1 MSTSSPEASP
11 ALSGIRPPIS
21 GRPRRRTIGA
31 ILAVLT
37 LTASGVVAAVL
48 AGFLPNPV
56 ITGTADT
63 ALTPDPVPHNPD
75 ARNVSVIRPKLDTS
89 VGIRME
95 QLAEVEPYYQAD
107 LRSRV
112 SGSVKAVYKDIGDR
126 VRQGELLLVIDVPEL
141 DREVAQKAA
150 VITQRLQEVEVA
162 RSGLTAAEAK
172 RDVAEAVIKQRQA
185 ELVAAQASR
194 DLRKQRLERYQ
205 TLAER
210 AAIGPDVIDE
220 QVREVKA
227 GVAAVDAADAAIQR
241 AFADLKDAGSTV
253 AAANADIQLK
263 RALVQVAR
271 EDHARSAA
279 LAGYTRIVAPFDGVV
294 VRRTTDPG
302 SFVQNATTGTSEP
315 LISVA
320 RADLI
325 TVSARVPDVAA
336 PFLTEN
342 TRAVITVN
350 ELPGVR
356 IEGTVSRFTP
366 AVRGTDRTIR
376 VEVDLFNGDDKDRQ
390 RIVDRVVSS
399 GLIALGAT
407 RPLTA
412 STGLAIAERAEAGTY
427 KGDPLPPPALP
438 HRSQNDH
445 TRIVPGMLG
454 TMTLVLQDFGGASV
468 LPSTAIYTRAGQPY
482 IMLVEGGEAH
492 QYPVRIQV
500 DDGRIALV
508 SVVTTRREADGHT
521 RRRHTALTGYEQII
535 ASRQLELTDG
545 QPVTPVP
552 TEW

>member
-1 MSTSSPEASP
+1 MTLSNPEPSP
-11 ALSGIRPPIS
+11 ASSGVRPAIT
-21 GRPRRRTIGA
+21 GRNRRRTIGFL
-31 ILAVLT
+31 LAALT
-37 LTASGVVAAVL
+37 LATSGAVAAVL

-56 ITGTADT
+56 ISGTAEA
-63 ALTPDPVPHNPD
+63 ALEPTPRHPG
-75 ARNVSVIRPKLDTS
+75 ARSVQVIRPKLDTS
-89 VGIRME
+89 IGIRME

-107 LRSRV
+107 LRARV
-112 SGSVKAVYKDIGDR
+112 SGIVKTVYKDIGDR
-126 VRQGELLLVIDVPEL
+126 VHLGELLLVIDVPEL

-172 RDVAEAVIKQRQA
+172 SDVAASVIKQRQA

-205 TLAER
+205 TLAAR
-210 AAIGPDVIDE
+210 SAIGPDVIDE
-220 QVREVKA
+220 QTREVKA
-227 GVAAVDAADAAIQR
+227 SEAAVDASSAAVQR
-241 AFADLKDAGSTV
+241 AFADLKDAHSTV
-253 AAANADIQLK
+253 AAAQADIQLK
-263 RALVQVAR
+263 QAMVQVAR
-271 EDHARSAA
+271 EDYARSAA
-279 LAGYTRIVAPFDGVV
+279 IAGYTRIVAPFDGVV
-294 VRRTTDPG
+294 VRRTVDPG
-302 SFVQNATTGTSEP
+302 SFVQNATTGSSEP

-325 TVSARVPDVAA
+325 TVTARVPDVAA
-336 PFLTEN
+336 PFLSEN

-356 IEGTVSRFTP
+356 IEGKVSRFTP
-366 AVRGTDRTIR
+366 AVRGSDRTIR

-399 GLIALGAT
+399 GLITLGAT
-407 RPLTA
+407 RPLNVATA
-412 STGLAIAERAEAGTY
+412 LAIEERAEAGTY

-438 HRSQNDH
+438 HHSPNDH

-454 TMTLVLQDFGGASV
+454 TMMLVLRDFGGASV
-468 LPSTAIYTRAGQPY
+468 LPSTAVYTRAGQPY
-482 IMLVEGGEAH
+482 VMLIENGEAH

-508 SVVTTRREADGHT
+508 SLITTRRDADGHT
-521 RRRHTALTGYEQII
+521 RQRLSALTGYEQII
-535 ASRQLELTDG
+535 ASRQLELMDG
-545 QPVTPVP
+545 QPVTPVL